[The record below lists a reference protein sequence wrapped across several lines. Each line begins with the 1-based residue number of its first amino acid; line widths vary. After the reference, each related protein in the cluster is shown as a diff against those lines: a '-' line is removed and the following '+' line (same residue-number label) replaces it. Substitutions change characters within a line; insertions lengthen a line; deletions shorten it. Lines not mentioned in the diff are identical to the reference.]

1 MRFSVFG
8 LLLAASALGA
18 SVPAVATN
26 NTSIASTRIGEEAGP
41 LFMLLSIIGWLQHDP
56 AITVQST
63 RHAPWT
69 QSVNGTSSLLPATR
83 TNTVTSLA
91 YAGFDVSNYLG
102 LARDQRLM
110 IGGFYQS
117 SWSSATAIGS
127 SRMGS
132 EDNGLGLYF
141 SYDYSAWH
149 LVGGFEYNWGDA
161 HISSLAGGAHGKF
174 DNRGFGARAELG
186 RVFTLSG
193 DYFGMDRSLPVPW
206 ALTVRQNSFYIDPT
220 IRIAYSDA
228 TAEGYVDNVGGIF
241 GDETQKYWTIGAGL
255 KLFAVLPQQNGTALI
270 PFIHLTADRQVDYR
284 HQIVLPR
291 TSQIAQLDQD
301 RTYWGVEGGLRA
313 FLSQN
318 LQMGIS
324 VFHRSSSDEDNTG
337 ARAWLQANLFGRD
350 GYLSRVGLLGAR

>member
-1 MRFSVFG
+1 MVRWMRFSVFG

-18 SVPAVATN
+18 SVPAAATN

-110 IGGFYQS
+110 VGGFYQS

-161 HISSLAGGAHGKF
+161 HISSLAGGASRKVRQS
-174 DNRGFGARAELG
+174 RGWRARGARTGLHVV
-186 RVFTLSG
+186 RRLFWSG
-193 DYFGMDRSLPVPW
+193 SLAARPVGSHGATEFILYRPD
-206 ALTVRQNSFYIDPT
+206 NS
-220 IRIAYSDA
+220 
-228 TAEGYVDNVGGIF
+228 
-241 GDETQKYWTIGAGL
+241 
-255 KLFAVLPQQNGTALI
+255 
-270 PFIHLTADRQVDYR
+270 
-284 HQIVLPR
+284 
-291 TSQIAQLDQD
+291 
-301 RTYWGVEGGLRA
+301 
-313 FLSQN
+313 
-318 LQMGIS
+318 
-324 VFHRSSSDEDNTG
+324 HR
-337 ARAWLQANLFGRD
+337 LFGHDR
-350 GYLSRVGLLGAR
+350 RGLCRQRRRHIR